1 MVVKA
6 VKGFRSTAAAGALRV
21 QACASAG
28 CRLFVRLASVL
39 VPHAGV
45 NGACR

>member
-1 MVVKA
+1 MVVNK
-6 VKGFRSTAAAGALRV
+6 VNGFRSTAAAGAVRV
-21 QACASAG
+21 QACARFG
-28 CRLFVRLASVL
+28 CRSFLRLASVL